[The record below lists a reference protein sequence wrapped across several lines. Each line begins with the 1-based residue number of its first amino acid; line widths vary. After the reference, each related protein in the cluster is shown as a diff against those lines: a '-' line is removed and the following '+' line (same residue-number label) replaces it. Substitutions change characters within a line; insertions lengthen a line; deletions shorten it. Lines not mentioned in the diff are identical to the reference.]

1 MLKGKV
7 METFQFGNKKIAL
20 FGEGDDIVFIPASA
34 EEGAKIAR
42 MTRNCRLAVIDG
54 FDWNLDLSPW
64 KAKAAFR
71 QGGDF
76 GGGAESFLSGV
87 IEIAGRF
94 DGRKF
99 IAGYSLAGLFALW
112 SVTKTDIFYGAAS
125 VSGSMWFD
133 GFTGYLAGAKLNAEK
148 IYFSLGD
155 RERNA
160 RDPRLASV
168 EDRTREIYENVK
180 SRGIETVFE
189 LNPGGHFNE
198 PEKRCAK
205 AIEWLIS
212 GGKQNV

>member
-1 MLKGKV
+1 
-7 METFQFGNKKIAL
+7 METFQFKNKTVTL
-20 FGEGDDIVFIPASA
+20 FGGGGDIVFIPASA
-34 EEGAKIAR
+34 EEGAEIAGL
-42 MTRNCRLAVIDG
+42 TQSCRLAVIDG
-54 FDWNLDLSPW
+54 FDWNLELSPW

-76 GGGAESFLSGV
+76 GGGAESFLAEV
-87 IEIAGRF
+87 IEIAGRL

-112 SVTKTDIFYGAAS
+112 SVTKTDIFCGAAS

-133 GFTGYLAGAKLNAEK
+133 GFTDYFAGAGLNAER

-155 RERNA
+155 REKNA

-168 EDRTREIYENVK
+168 EDRTREICENVK
-180 SRGIETVFE
+180 SRGVETVFE

>member
-1 MLKGKV
+1 
-7 METFQFGNKKIAL
+7 METFQFKNKTVTL
-20 FGEGDDIVFIPASA
+20 FGGGGDIVFIPASV
-34 EEGAKIAR
+34 EEGARIAGL
-42 MTRNCRLAVIDG
+42 TKSCRLAVIDG

-76 GGGAESFLSGV
+76 GGGAESFLAEV

-94 DGRKF
+94 DGRRF

-133 GFTGYLAGAKLNAEK
+133 GFSDYMTSAGLNAER

-155 RERNA
+155 REKNA

-168 EDRTREIYENVK
+168 ETRTREICENVK